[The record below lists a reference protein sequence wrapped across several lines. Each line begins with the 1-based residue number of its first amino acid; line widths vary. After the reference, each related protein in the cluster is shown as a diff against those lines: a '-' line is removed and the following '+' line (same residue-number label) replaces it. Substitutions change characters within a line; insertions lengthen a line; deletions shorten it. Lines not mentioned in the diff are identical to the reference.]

1 MGEFPSF
8 TAFYQALHQRDPFPW
23 QRALA
28 DRVSNHG
35 WADVVDVPTG
45 LGKTT
50 TMTIA
55 VWELARQV
63 HAGGVRT
70 APLRVVHIV
79 DRTTL
84 VDQTHAD
91 LRMLHDA
98 LHQAAAASSDGPVE
112 VVASA
117 LFEAYNTPLVL
128 GHAHGSDRDD
138 GWIYSA
144 AAPVVV
150 TMTAHQAVSR
160 LLFRGFGISPG
171 MSPVHAALLGV
182 DALLLLDEPHLSTA
196 ALSTLHAAV
205 RLQRESCSLPVPNT
219 RVVAMGAT
227 VPADGGDVFQI
238 GSADFEHPVAG
249 ARLAAQKQLDVVTT
263 SSAGDKDVQK
273 TLIATTKDEL
283 KADPDQSVAVV
294 CNTVAVARAVH
305 AELVA
310 KVTSDALLVTSRVR
324 SHERAGMNAALGA
337 VELPRLIVATQTV
350 EAGVDLSVPTLV
362 TETSEWSSLV
372 QRIGRVNRYGTGTGR
387 VVLVATPQG
396 ESRLA
401 TEAIYGEA
409 AAGMATLA
417 THLEEGADVS
427 PVGLQRLRDQHAE
440 LVEHACAPHPPAPTL
455 TAETLPTLAHTN
467 PRPAADV
474 DVQPFITGVPE
485 RDRVE
490 DVTVAWRHLPDP
502 QVLDRMPPAPEELV
516 SVPLAAVQH
525 LLQRRLNPQAKGGT
539 APTVGDAA
547 QAAEPGS
554 ARWTDDAARV
564 AVSTGGQ
571 WTTATSHEDLAP
583 GTWIVL
589 HTELGGHDATGW
601 NPDAAEPV
609 LDLSAHYRHDRGEW
623 WLLTSAA
630 LSSLQTLGTLSDEPD
645 LTVADTLIAAEP
657 EEVDELV
664 EHLVPADLAPLELG
678 SRSEHGLWVRTQP
691 EDEQAGQLV
700 ALDEHAC
707 HVAERARH
715 AATVLALPED
725 LANTLEWA
733 GYRHDDGKDNDAF
746 QARLQADPHGTV
758 LAKHHPRRSVIENV
772 LPRGWRHESASAQRL
787 VAEHA
792 SALLVHLVAAHH
804 GWARPLMP
812 AARGSEQALAT
823 AARFTKLNDQWGP
836 WGLAWAET
844 LVRLA
849 DQQAS
854 AAPESGHAPPSTP
867 MPRENHG
874 DQPEASMATQH
885 EHILSG
891 IPADTHLHWWAAAG
905 ALAAATEAD
914 PHAQLR
920 FDPHPAGSVPVLLTD
935 VELQSVTE
943 QIVALR
949 ESIGRIAHA
958 YSGLGEKTEKLQ
970 ASTARNALTTL
981 DQQSPADR
989 ATAAA
994 LLDDTQIPDTSGK
1007 VEPRVPWRHGN
1018 SSLIKLARKHA
1029 HTPEQIVAALNSDGA
1044 EQHDDVKMFGLL
1056 PTGVDPAPAV
1066 GIAHTGRGV
1075 LLPLVLAASSRLPA
1089 TGSNRPT
1096 GTTADRRRVLPMPE
1110 YPVGWAEL
1118 VALLQTLPQLPRR
1131 PWADCGINTSAW
1143 VERPAQGKSFGW
1155 IGA

>member
-28 DRVSNHG
+28 EQVSTRG

-50 TMTIA
+50 TMTVA

-70 APLRVVHIV
+70 TPLRVVHIV

-91 LRMLHDA
+91 LRTLHAA
-98 LHQAAAASSDGPVE
+98 LHEAAGAGSDGPVGA
-112 VVASA
+112 VARA
-117 LFEAYNTPLVL
+117 LVDAYGTPLML

-138 GWIYSA
+138 GWIHSA
-144 AAPVVV
+144 SVPVVV

-182 DALLLLDEPHLSTA
+182 DALLLVDEPHLSTA
-196 ALSTLHAAV
+196 ALSTLRAAA
-205 RLQRESCSLPVPNT
+205 RLQREACALPVPHA

-238 GSADFEHPVAG
+238 SSADVEHPVAG
-249 ARLAAQKQLDVVTT
+249 ARLAAQKRLEVVTT
-263 SSAGDKDVQK
+263 SSTGDKDVQK
-273 TLIATTKDEL
+273 ALIASAKDAL

-305 AELVA
+305 AELVE
-310 KVTSDALLVTSRVR
+310 KVSSDALLVTSRVR

-337 VELPRLIVATQTV
+337 VEIPRLIVATQTV
-350 EAGVDLSVPTLV
+350 EAGVDLSVPTLI

-372 QRIGRVNRYGTGTGR
+372 QRIGRVNRYGIGTGR
-387 VVLVATPQG
+387 VVLVATPEG
-396 ESRLA
+396 KSRPA
-401 TEAIYGEA
+401 AEAIYGEA
-409 AAGMATLA
+409 AAGMVTLA
-417 THLEEGADVS
+417 AHLENGVDVS
-427 PVGLQRLRDQHAE
+427 PLGLQRLRDQHAE
-440 LVEHACAPHPPAPTL
+440 LVEHACVPHPPAPTL

-490 DVTVAWRHLPDP
+490 DVTVAWRDLTDP
-502 QVLDRMPPAPEELV
+502 RVLDSMPPTPEELV

-525 LLQRRLNPQAKGGT
+525 LLQRRLDSQAKAGA
-539 APTVGDAA
+539 APMVGDAA

-554 ARWTDDAARV
+554 SRWSDDADRV
-564 AVSTGGQ
+564 VVSIGGQ
-571 WTTATSHEDLAP
+571 WRIATSHEDLAP
-583 GTWIVL
+583 GAWIVL
-589 HTELGGHDATGW
+589 NTGLGGHDATGW
-601 NPDAAEPV
+601 NPDSAEPV
-609 LDLSAHYRHDRGEW
+609 LDLSTHYRHARGEW

-630 LSSLQTLGTLSDEPD
+630 LIVLHTLGTLSDEPD
-645 LTVADTLIAAEP
+645 TTVAEKLTAAEP

-664 EHLVPADLAPLELG
+664 EDLVPTDLGPLQVG
-678 SRSEHGLWVRTQP
+678 SLSEHGLWVRPQP
-691 EDEQAGQLV
+691 EDGQTEQLV
-700 ALDEHAC
+700 ALNEHAR

-715 AATVLALPED
+715 AAIVLALPEH
-725 LANTLEWA
+725 LVTTLEWA

-746 QARLQADPHGTV
+746 QARLQADPHGVV
-758 LAKHHPRRSVIENV
+758 LAKQHPRRSEIEDV

-787 VAEHA
+787 VTEQA
-792 SALLVHLVAAHH
+792 SAMLVHLVAAHH

-812 AARGSEQALAT
+812 AARGPEQALAT
-823 AARFTKLNDQWGP
+823 AVRFTELNDQWGP

-849 DQQAS
+849 DHQAS
-854 AAPESGHAPPSTP
+854 AAPETGHAAPSASL
-867 MPRENHG
+867 PRENSG
-874 DQPEASMATQH
+874 DQPGTSVATRH

-891 IPADTHLHWWAAAG
+891 IPADEHLHWWAAAG
-905 ALAAATEAD
+905 ALAAATEID
-914 PHAQLR
+914 PYAQLR
-920 FDPHPAGSVPVLLTD
+920 FDPHVAGSVPVLLTD
-935 VELQSVTE
+935 VDLQSVAE
-943 QIVALR
+943 QVVALR
-949 ESIGRIAHA
+949 ESVGRVAHHHP
-958 YSGLGEKTEKLQ
+958 GLGEKTEKLQ
-970 ASTARNALTTL
+970 ASTARNTLTTL
-981 DQQSPADR
+981 DQQPPSDR

-994 LLDDTQIPDTSGK
+994 LLDDTQAPDTSGK

-1018 SSLIKLARKHA
+1018 SSLIKGMLEDA
-1029 HTPEQIVAALNSDGA
+1029 HTPDQVVAALTSDDA
-1044 EQHDDVKMFGLL
+1044 EQHDDAKMFGLL
-1056 PTGVDPAPAV
+1056 PTGVDPAPV
-1066 GIAHTGRGV
+1066 TGIAHNGRGV
-1075 LLPLVLAASSRLPA
+1075 LLPLVVAATGRFPA
-1089 TGSNRPT
+1089 TGSSRPA
-1096 GTTADRRRVLPMPE
+1096 GTTADRRRVLPMPQH
-1110 YPVGWAEL
+1110 PVGWVEL

-1143 VERPAQGKSFGW
+1143 VERPAHGKTFGW